1 MNTQIAYC
9 GVNCFACSDY
19 INKICPSCKHT
30 QWTEEDI
37 CMPVKCCKEKGIDF
51 CAFCN
56 NFPCDDMADFYE
68 ESKSHKEAY
77 HRMVSMNADH

>member
-9 GVNCFACSDY
+9 GVNCFTCSDY

-37 CMPVKCCKEKGIDF
+37 CMPVKCCKEKGQIF
-51 CAFCN
+51 
-56 NFPCDDMADFYE
+56 MRSQKVTKKHITEWY
-68 ESKSHKEAY
+68 
-77 HRMVSMNADH
+77 

>member
-19 INKICPSCKHT
+19 TNKICPSCKHT

-77 HRMVSMNADH
+77 HRMVSMNAGR

>member
-30 QWTEEDI
+30 PWIPETHNY
-37 CMPVKCCKEKGIDF
+37 GIHY
-51 CAFCN
+51 
-56 NFPCDDMADFYE
+56 FPISGAAI
-68 ESKSHKEAY
+68 SGVTPKS
-77 HRMVSMNADH
+77 R

>member
-1 MNTQIAYC
+1 MNNQIAYC

-37 CMPVKCCKEKGIDF
+37 CMPVKCCKEKGSISAHF
-51 CAFCN
+51 AITFRVMIWQI
-56 NFPCDDMADFYE
+56 FMRSQKVTKKHITEWY
-68 ESKSHKEAY
+68 
-77 HRMVSMNADH
+77 R

>member
-68 ESKSHKEAY
+68 ESKSHKY
-77 HRMVSMNADH
+77 VYRN

>member
-51 CAFCN
+51 CAVCN
-56 NFPCDDMADFYE
+56 NLPCDDMADFYE

-77 HRMVSMNADH
+77 HRMVSMNADR